1 MKQKYRGSATLS
13 TDQKDTQILAE
24 AFKVQGNYC
33 LLLVFSHNVT
43 FYQNN
48 CTLQLNIKAPSTPMK
63 IFFICCNG
71 RECINEGA
79 AV

>member
-1 MKQKYRGSATLS
+1 MKQKYRDSATLS
-13 TDQKDTQILAE
+13 TDQKDAQILAE

-33 LLLVFSHNVT
+33 CLLVSSHNVT

-48 CTLQLNIKAPSTPMK
+48 CTLQLKAPSTPMK